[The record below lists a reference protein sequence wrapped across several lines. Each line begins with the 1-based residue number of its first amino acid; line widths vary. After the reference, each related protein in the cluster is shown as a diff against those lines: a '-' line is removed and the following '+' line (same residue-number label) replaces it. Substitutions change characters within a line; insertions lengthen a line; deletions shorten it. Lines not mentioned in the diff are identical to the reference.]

1 MANADAIAASS
12 PSYETRTDPQ
22 TRERRARLRK
32 QLLFGFAA
40 GLAAAVACYLGV
52 RYLAQPNLI
61 STDDAYV
68 NASVAQVTPEI
79 DGIISEIAVHDT
91 QYVRQGQ
98 LLVSLNPEDAR
109 LDVEAAKA
117 AYEDAFRRVQQN
129 IANVNAAEANV
140 MAKEANFAQSRINYE
155 RRANILKTGAVS
167 DEDVST
173 FRSVYDTAKYDLSIA
188 RQQLEAQK
196 AMVKELDIDTNPT
209 ILAAK
214 AALGRAELKLRRT
227 EIRAPVDGIV
237 AQSRVQIGQQIA
249 AGASLMSIVPSEHV
263 FVDAN
268 FKENQLQSIR
278 VGQPVTLTSDL
289 YGAGVVFHGRVEGVG
304 GGTGAAFAVI
314 PAQNATGNWI
324 KVVQRVPVRIGLYPD
339 ELRHH
344 PLRVGV
350 SMSVDVSTDQGSG
363 PVQEKVFA
371 DSPDLRTA
379 TTGSY

>member
-1 MANADAIAASS
+1 MG
-12 PSYETRTDPQ
+12 
-22 TRERRARLRK
+22 LRY
-32 QLLFGFAA
+32 FA
-40 GLAAAVACYLGV
+40 GS
-52 RYLAQPNLI
+52 NLI

-79 DGIISEIAVHDT
+79 DGIISTIAVHDT

-117 AYEDAFRRVQQN
+117 AYEDALRRVQQD
-129 IANVNAAEANV
+129 IANVNAAKANV
-140 MAKEANFAQSRINYE
+140 MAKEANFEQSRINYE

-173 FRSVYDTAKYDLSIA
+173 FRNAYNTAKYDLSIA
-188 RQQLEAQK
+188 QQQLEAQK
-196 AMVKELDIDTNPT
+196 AMVKDLDIDTNPS

-227 EIRAPVDGIV
+227 EIRAPVDGLV

-249 AGASLMSIVPSEHV
+249 TGASLMVIVPSEHV

-289 YGAGVVFHGRVEGVG
+289 YGADVVFHGRVEGVG

-339 ELRHH
+339 ELRRH

-350 SMSVDVSTDQGSG
+350 SMSVDVSTDRGAG
-363 PVQEKVFA
+363 PVEEKAFA